1 MLIKKKELIEQDT
14 NHLSYDNDI
23 SKRNVFYTISRL
35 ES

>member
-14 NHLSYDNDI
+14 NHLSHDNDI